1 MFQIEIVENE
11 TVYACNICDQG
22 FEGSDE
28 VKKHITEVHHDIINH
43 ILTKLTDSNADIELD
58 KGSTEE
64 IIEIEDRGNEGTKN
78 RNNEIDIQNED
89 GKFTC
94 TLCYER
100 LDGNHESKKHFI
112 KEHKKDMKQTI
123 TGNKCEYV
131 FCMDIELDKCSQFCN
146 YYKNML
152 DL

>member
-1 MFQIEIVENE
+1 M
-11 TVYACNICDQG
+11 
-22 FEGSDE
+22 
-28 VKKHITEVHHDIINH
+28 
-43 ILTKLTDSNADIELD
+43 
-58 KGSTEE
+58 
-64 IIEIEDRGNEGTKN
+64 N
-78 RNNEIDIQNED
+78 RNNENEIQQED

-123 TGNKCEYV
+123 TGDKCEYV

>member
-1 MFQIEIVENE
+1 M
-11 TVYACNICDQG
+11 
-22 FEGSDE
+22 
-28 VKKHITEVHHDIINH
+28 
-43 ILTKLTDSNADIELD
+43 
-58 KGSTEE
+58 
-64 IIEIEDRGNEGTKN
+64 N
-78 RNNEIDIQNED
+78 RNNENEIQQED

-131 FCMDIELDKCSQFCN
+131 FCMDIELNKCSQFCN
-146 YYKNML
+146 YYKKKHARSIKGRSKREGLIRGGCDCTGDSWDTSGGFVLSIVYIVLWKCTTNK
-152 DL
+152 